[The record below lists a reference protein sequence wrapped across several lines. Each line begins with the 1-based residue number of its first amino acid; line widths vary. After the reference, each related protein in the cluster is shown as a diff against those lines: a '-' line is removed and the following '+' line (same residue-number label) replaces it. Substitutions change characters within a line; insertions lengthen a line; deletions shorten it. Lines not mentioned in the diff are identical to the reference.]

1 MQGYGAMDT
10 PLRLERQPGRLLV
23 FGELDLST
31 APELDRALSAEDAD
45 IVIDLRGVEFI
56 DSSGIHA
63 LLDARRARPRLRVE
77 NPTPATRRVLD
88 LAGVTQLLIDDQPVR
103 ERI

>member
-1 MQGYGAMDT
+1 V
-10 PLRLERQPGRLLV
+10 V

-31 APELDRALSAEDAD
+31 APELDRALSAADGD

-63 LLDARRARPRLRVE
+63 LLRACRARPRLRVE
-77 NPTPATRRVLD
+77 NPTPAARRVLD
-88 LAGVTQLLIDDQPVR
+88 LVGVTKLLIDDQPAR